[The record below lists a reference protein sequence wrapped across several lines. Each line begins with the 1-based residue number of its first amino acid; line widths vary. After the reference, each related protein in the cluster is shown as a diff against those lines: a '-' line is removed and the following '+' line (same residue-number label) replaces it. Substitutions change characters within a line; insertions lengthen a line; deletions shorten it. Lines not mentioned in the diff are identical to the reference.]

1 MLHSSGMDGWIGVK
15 IGMQTQGR
23 VPTTLAWGRVQ
34 GSVNRYGG
42 SRGGGLYRYKAYNG
56 NYSKWSRNGLGGRI
70 WMKFGRYIL
79 EGKTTGLDG

>member
-34 GSVNRYGG
+34 GSGNRYGG
-42 SRGGGLYRYKAYNG
+42 SRGGVSTGTRLIMETIQSGLETVWVDG
-56 NYSKWSRNGLGGRI
+56 
-70 WMKFGRYIL
+70 FG
-79 EGKTTGLDG
+79 